1 MADSSLRGTNPLIVA
16 AATAVILTCLLA
28 IGVMT
33 GIVPSPLSRDRG
45 EPDATVTMKQDGRT
59 VTADARLTP
68 KAPAR
73 EPSRERLSKRQPGEP
88 VGNTASSAPSQT
100 VAGGN
105 TEPAPPPKVAAV
117 CTNCGTVTSVRAVKE
132 QKDASM
138 IGPAVGAAAGGLLGN
153 QIGSGSGNKIAT
165 IAGAAIGAGAGTEVE
180 RRVKATT
187 HYVVGVRLNDGTTR
201 TFNYQSAPGVHEG
214 DKVRIVE
221 GRLVRDS

>member
-1 MADSSLRGTNPLIVA
+1 MADPSLRTNPLFVA
-16 AATAVILTCLLA
+16 AATAVIITCLLA

-59 VTADARLTP
+59 VTADARLRSQ
-68 KAPAR
+68 APA
-73 EPSRERLSKRQPGEP
+73 PSRERLSKRQPGEP
-88 VGNTASSAPSQT
+88 VGTTPSSAPSQT

-117 CTNCGTVTSVRAVKE
+117 CMNCGTVTSVRAVKE

-201 TFNYQSAPGVHEG
+201 SFTYQSAPGVNEG
-214 DKVRIVE
+214 DKVRVVD
-221 GRLVRDS
+221 GQLVRDS